1 MNGPGPAAMLIVAP
15 ISIALYLFLAT
26 LLLKVAARWVT
37 DCVLSWGQGLKIV
50 LLVFVA
56 GLITQ
61 VLLGMTA
68 VFVAGYTPEMLQVDP
83 FYNLLAFLFIMAVD
97 SYIYSNWIRCDQHPD
112 GVGFAK
118 GLLVFWAQ
126 VLIVALVALALMILI
141 GIPMWL
147 MH

>member
-1 MNGPGPAAMLIVAP
+1 MLVVALV
-15 ISIALYLFLAT
+15 SIALYLLLAT

-37 DCVLSWGQGLKIV
+37 DCVLGWGQGLKIV
-50 LLVFVA
+50 LLVLVF

-61 VLLGMTA
+61 LVLGLTA
-68 VFVAGYTPEMLQVDP
+68 VFVAGYTLEMLQVDP
-83 FYNLLAFLFIMAVD
+83 FYNLLSVLIIMAVD
-97 SYIYSNWIRCDQHPD
+97 SYIFGNWVRCDQRPE

-126 VLIVALVALALMILI
+126 VLIIILVMLGLAILI

-147 MH
+147 MQ

>member
-1 MNGPGPAAMLIVAP
+1 MNGPGPAAMLVVALV
-15 ISIALYLFLAT
+15 SIALYLLLAT

-50 LLVFVA
+50 LLVLVF

-61 VLLGMTA
+61 LVLGLTA

-83 FYNLLAFLFIMAVD
+83 FYNLLSFLIIMAVD
-97 SYIYSNWIRCDQHPD
+97 SYIYGNWIRCDQRPE

-126 VLIVALVALALMILI
+126 VLIIILVMLGLAILI

-147 MH
+147 MQ